1 MLKPL
6 GRNGQSAQADG
17 ANFEQRAQH
26 VKPYPLVVLILSKYA
41 LKTAVTSENHLNH

>member
-6 GRNGQSAQADG
+6 GRNGQTARADC

-26 VKPYPLVVLILSKYA
+26 VKPYPLGSKPYPNTRLIQL
-41 LKTAVTSENHLNH
+41 